1 MRKKEVFI
9 SCCILLT
16 SLFFTFA
23 SCENKPFINS
33 TLKAEKAGDCTNEL
47 PAAQINKNING
58 ERYEFASCLQDGFDE
73 KNFTVTRQGDTL
85 LFNTP
90 PPSANAKTAL
100 YKLTLD
106 IDAYP
111 QYKYI
116 KIGGEVLD
124 IGISAN

>member
-1 MRKKEVFI
+1 MKILSLIITIAVLS
-9 SCCILLT
+9 SC
-16 SLFFTFA
+16 A
-23 SCENKPFINS
+23 NKPFINS
-33 TLKAEKAGDCTNEL
+33 TLKAKKTGDCSEQLTPTEM
-47 PAAQINKNING
+47 NKNING
-58 ERYEFASCLQDGFDE
+58 ERYEFESCLPDNFDE

-85 LFNTP
+85 LFDTP
-90 PPSANAKTAL
+90 EPQANAKTVL

-116 KIGGEVLD
+116 KLGGQVLD